1 MKKLLIASAALVAL
15 TVSAQAAQFNL
26 GTGITFGNVLTGAAT
41 QTQGNAVA
49 GSLATGQTQQIGTG
63 FSVTAPGVGTT
74 TAGVGA
80 SVGQAGSVSGAA
92 SIGNGAAV
100 TAGSSRVFGVGAGIG
115 LKLP

>member
-1 MKKLLIASAALVAL
+1 MKKLLLATAALFAL
-15 TVSAQAAQFNL
+15 ASSADAAGFNL
-26 GTGITFGNVLTGAAT
+26 GTGITFGGVRTGAAT

-80 SVGQAGSVSGAA
+80 SVGNAASVSGAA
-92 SIGNGAAV
+92 SIGNGSAATTGFSNV
-100 TAGSSRVFGVGAGIG
+100 LGVGVGAG
-115 LKLP
+115 LRLP